1 MNIFI
6 LNLILLLFINLNF
19 GKETLGLVTKTKGKV
34 EYQIYSSKKF
44 TKKISKGL
52 GLYSD
57 DRIRTGEDGFSIYRY
72 LDDASSIKILKNS
85 DIQIQGRV
93 NDNKIEKNIEVYNGL
108 LNFNIANQNNDI
120 FTIVTPTSVAT
131 VKGTNFWLICN
142 GIEGDKFLGVEGEV
156 EVKNIESGNIVIL
169 NESSTVV
176 SSNNGS
182 ISTQSMTSEDFQ
194 EMEDLNDESGEYE
207 DFEIDTG
214 FNDES
219 QNSGSDLNA
228 DEERIIRIQFEDAFN
243 NSKEIII
250 KYK

>member
-6 LNLILLLFINLNF
+6 FNLILLFFINITF
-19 GKETLGLVTKTKGKV
+19 AKETLGLVTKTKGKV
-34 EYQIYSSKKF
+34 EYKIYSSKKF

-57 DRIRTGEDGFSIYRY
+57 DRIRTGENGFSIYRY

-93 NDNKIEKNIEVYNGL
+93 NDNNIEKNIEVYNGL
-108 LNFNIANQNNDI
+108 LNFNITKQNNDI

-156 EVKNIESGNIVIL
+156 EVKNIESGTIVVL

-182 ISTQSMTSEDFQ
+182 IFTQSMTSEDFQ
-194 EMEDLNDESGEYE
+194 QMEDFDDESGEYE

-214 FNDES
+214 FNDEN
-219 QNSGSDLNA
+219 QNSENSLDV

>member
-1 MNIFI
+1 M
-6 LNLILLLFINLNF
+6 
-19 GKETLGLVTKTKGKV
+19 
-34 EYQIYSSKKF
+34 
-44 TKKISKGL
+44 
-52 GLYSD
+52 
-57 DRIRTGEDGFSIYRY
+57 
-72 LDDASSIKILKNS
+72 
-85 DIQIQGRV
+85 
-93 NDNKIEKNIEVYNGL
+93 
-108 LNFNIANQNNDI
+108 LNFNITKQNNDI

-169 NESSTVV
+169 NESSTVI

-194 EMEDLNDESGEYE
+194 EIEDLDDESGEYE

-219 QNSGSDLNA
+219 QNSESNLNA

-250 KYK
+250 KFK

>member
-6 LNLILLLFINLNF
+6 FNLILLLFINLNF

-34 EYQIYSSKKF
+34 EYQIYTSKKF

-93 NDNKIEKNIEVYNGL
+93 NDNNIEKNIEVYNGL
-108 LNFNIANQNNDI
+108 LNFNITKQNNDI

-169 NESSTVV
+169 NESSTVI

-194 EMEDLNDESGEYE
+194 EIEDLDDESGEYE

-214 FNDES
+214 FNDGS
-219 QNSGSDLNA
+219 QNSESNLNA

>member
-6 LNLILLLFINLNF
+6 FNLILLFFINITF
-19 GKETLGLVTKTKGKV
+19 AKETLGLVTKTKGKV

-44 TKKISKGL
+44 TKQISKGL

-57 DRIRTGEDGFSIYRY
+57 DRIRTGENGFSIYRY

-93 NDNKIEKNIEVYNGL
+93 NDNNIEKNIEVYNGL
-108 LNFNIANQNNDI
+108 LNFNITKQNNDI

-156 EVKNIESGNIVIL
+156 EVKNIESGTIVVL

-182 ISTQSMTSEDFQ
+182 IFTQSMTSEDFQ
-194 EMEDLNDESGEYE
+194 QMEDFDDESGEYE

-214 FNDES
+214 FNDEN
-219 QNSGSDLNA
+219 QNSENSLEV

>member
-6 LNLILLLFINLNF
+6 FNLILMLFINLAF
-19 GKETLGLVTKTKGKV
+19 AKETLGLVTKTKGKV

-93 NDNKIEKNIEVYNGL
+93 SDNNIEKNIEVYNGL
-108 LNFNIANQNNDI
+108 LNFNITKQKNDI

-142 GIEGDKFLGVEGEV
+142 GIEGDKFVGIEGEV
-156 EVKNIESGNIVIL
+156 EVKNIESGTIVIL

-176 SSNNGS
+176 SSSNGS

-194 EMEDLNDESGEYE
+194 EIEDLENESGEYE

-214 FNDES
+214 FNDENK
-219 QNSGSDLNA
+219 NSENNLNVN
-228 DEERIIRIQFEDAFN
+228 DERIIRIQFEDAFN

>member
-1 MNIFI
+1 MRIFI
-6 LNLILLLFINLNF
+6 FNLFLILFINLTF
-19 GKETLGLVTKTKGKV
+19 SKETLGLVTKTKGKV

-85 DIQIQGRV
+85 DIQIHGRV
-93 NDNKIEKNIEVYNGL
+93 NDNNIEKNIQVYNGL
-108 LNFNIANQNNDI
+108 LNFNITTQNNDI

-142 GIEGDKFLGVEGEV
+142 GVDGDKFLGIEGEV
-156 EVKNIESGNIVIL
+156 EVKNIESGSIVIL
-169 NESSTVV
+169 NESSTVI

-194 EMEDLNDESGEYE
+194 EIEDLDDESGEYE

-214 FNDES
+214 FNDEN
-219 QNSGSDLNA
+219 QNSENNLNL

>member
-6 LNLILLLFINLNF
+6 LNLILLLFITLNF

-93 NDNKIEKNIEVYNGL
+93 NDNKIEKNIQVYNGL
-108 LNFNIANQNNDI
+108 LNFNITNQNNDI

-182 ISTQSMTSEDFQ
+182 ISTQSMTPEDFQ
-194 EMEDLNDESGEYE
+194 EMEDLDDESGEYE
-207 DFEIDTG
+207 DFDIDTG
-214 FNDES
+214 FND
-219 QNSGSDLNA
+219 NNPDSDSNT
-228 DEERIIRIQFEDAFN
+228 DSDDFSTIRIEFEDSLG
-243 NSKEIII
+243 NSKEVII

>member
-108 LNFNIANQNNDI
+108 LNFNITNQNNDI

-169 NESSTVV
+169 NESSTVF

-194 EMEDLNDESGEYE
+194 EMEDLDDESGEYE

-214 FNDES
+214 FNDEG
-219 QNSGSDLNA
+219 QNSESNLNA
-228 DEERIIRIQFEDAFN
+228 NEERIIRIQFEDAFN

>member
-6 LNLILLLFINLNF
+6 FNLILMLFINLAF
-19 GKETLGLVTKTKGKV
+19 AKETLGLVTKTKGRV

-93 NDNKIEKNIEVYNGL
+93 SDNNIEKNIEVYNGL
-108 LNFNIANQNNDI
+108 LNFNITKQKNDI

-142 GIEGDKFLGVEGEV
+142 GIEGDKFVGIEGEV
-156 EVKNIESGNIVIL
+156 EVKNIESGTIVIL

-176 SSNNGS
+176 SSSNGS

-194 EMEDLNDESGEYE
+194 EIEDLENESGEYE

-214 FNDES
+214 FNDENK
-219 QNSGSDLNA
+219 NSENNLNVN
-228 DEERIIRIQFEDAFN
+228 DERIIRIQFEDAFN